1 MGSRGQQTMKYMITG
16 GSRGLGLALVS
27 HFHGDSYCRQNGYD
41 ITKDIDRLAA
51 ASLDYDVFINNAF
64 DGPFQE
70 PWANFAQTNLLY
82 AVADT
87 WRKNNKTGHIINIG
101 SVGSESVVAPD
112 PAFET
117 YRVSKTALKAHSL
130 QWTRAFKENKVLFR
144 TSLLT
149 LDRLDTELTRSRSS
163 WTGNGLDT
171 ADICQYIEIITKSQS
186 NTCIEEIV
194 SWVNFDHKH

>member
-16 GSRGLGLALVS
+16 GSQGLGLALVS
-27 HFHGDSYCRQNGYD
+27 HFYGDSYCRQNGYD

>member
-1 MGSRGQQTMKYMITG
+1 MKYMITG
-16 GSRGLGLALVS
+16 GSRGLGLALVA
-27 HFHGDSYCRQNGYD
+27 HFNGDSFCRQNGYD
-41 ITKDIDRLAA
+41 ITKDIDRLSAV
-51 ASLDYDVFINNAF
+51 SLDYDVFINNAF
-64 DGPFQE
+64 DGPFHE

-82 AVADT
+82 AVANT
-87 WRKNNKTGHIINIG
+87 WSKNNKTGYIINIG

-112 PAFET
+112 PTFET
-117 YRVSKTALKAHSL
+117 YRVSKSALKAHSL

-149 LDRLDTELTRSRSS
+149 LDRLDTDLTRSRSN

-171 ADICQYIEIITKSQS
+171 ADVCQYIEMVTKSQS